1 MKDSTALE
9 LSCLIGRVAK
19 QDNLTERER
28 ETLWRISLMMVGFTL
43 QAVDSRVKQLKE
55 L

>member
-9 LSCLIGRVAK
+9 LSCLVGRVGK

-28 ETLWRISLMMVGFTL
+28 ETLWRISLMMITFTL
-43 QAVDSRVKQLKE
+43 QAVDSRLKQLRS
-55 L
+55 